1 MDVTVISMS
10 SPLLKVMESLTD
22 GQWEGELGASFLDL
36 LSEWAGRSCYQS
48 WDKPNPATR
57 ANKDYHANTL
67 AQGHF
72 SIYEHAVVTFY
83 VTGVSRALTHEL
95 IRHRHL
101 SYSQLSQRFVNEGRE
116 DNLVLPPAAEGDEV
130 AGPVHKGA
138 HVVAHYFYNKLVEHY
153 TEKGLPRKQAR
164 EAARAVLPNQQETKL
179 VVTGNI
185 RAWRDFIAKRND
197 PAADAEIRMFA
208 QEVLKQL
215 RFYAPNSV
223 QDIKEAD

>member
-1 MDVTVISMS
+1 MQVTVISMS

-22 GQWEGELGASFLDL
+22 GQWEGQLGVSVLDL

-116 DNLVLPPAAEGDEV
+116 DNLVLPPAAHDDPVATALHAEGHD
-130 AGPVHKGA
+130 HT
-138 HVVAHYFYNKLVEHY
+138 HWLY
-153 TEKGLPRKQAR
+153 
-164 EAARAVLPNQQETKL
+164 
-179 VVTGNI
+179 
-185 RAWRDFIAKRND
+185 KR
-197 PAADAEIRMFA
+197 
-208 QEVLKQL
+208 
-215 RFYAPNSV
+215 
-223 QDIKEAD
+223 